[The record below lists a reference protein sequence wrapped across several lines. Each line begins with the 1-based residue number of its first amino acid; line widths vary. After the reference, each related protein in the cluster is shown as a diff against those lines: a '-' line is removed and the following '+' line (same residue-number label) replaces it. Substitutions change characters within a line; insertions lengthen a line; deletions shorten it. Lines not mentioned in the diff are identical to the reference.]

1 MKTIKYI
8 TVFLAFLAMHGVLA
22 QEGSIDLFSVPL
34 SEPSKPGKL
43 MVDQLTGSISVEAY
57 EGKEVVV
64 KATLSSS
71 EGCCGGKNKQ
81 KDATKSKGMKRIG
94 NSSLNISAEEK
105 NNVVQIVNEQW
116 NRATNLEIK
125 VPQNFSLKLS
135 TVNEGDIWV
144 KGVKGDMEVSNVN
157 GAITLESVSGSAST
171 DTVNGDIDITF
182 EKITSNANMAFSSLN
197 GDLNISFP
205 SSLKAD
211 VKAKSEMGEIYTD
224 FDLVVSSNKPEVSEN
239 SSSGTYKVK
248 LEQWVRGKIN
258 GGGPEMLFKTFNG
271 NVYIKSN

>member
-1 MKTIKYI
+1 MKKIKYI
-8 TVFLAFLAMHGVLA
+8 TALIAFLAINGLVA
-22 QEGSIDLFSVPL
+22 QEESIDLFSVPL

-43 MVDQLTGSISVEAY
+43 IVKQLNGSINVEAY

-64 KATLSSS
+64 KATLGSS
-71 EGCCGGKNKQ
+71 EGCCGGKNKEK
-81 KDATKSKGMKRIG
+81 KDKVNGMKRIG
-94 NSSLNISAEEK
+94 SSSLSISAEEK

-125 VPQNFSLKLS
+125 VPKNFSLKLG

-144 KGVKGDMEVSNVN
+144 KGVNGDMEVSNVN

-197 GDLNISFP
+197 GNLDITFP

-211 VKAKSEMGEIYTD
+211 VKAKSDMGEIYTD
-224 FDLVVSSNKPEVSEN
+224 FDMTMAANKPEVSQN

-271 NVYIKSN
+271 DVYIKSK